1 MTTVS
6 LTDVA
11 GYLPGEPVPA
21 EFYTEYPG
29 AEDKLRDNPM
39 FRVPPM
45 RHHVAADESNVDM
58 VERAVAPLIERH
70 GADEIRSV
78 DVLLMHSQLPDTP
91 FVGAGTEVAR
101 RLGLKPQWL
110 IDVANAGCASF
121 VHMLELARQILTT
134 TDARTALICNAQSA
148 AGQLFTQS
156 NVRRLAQ
163 AAIPGDGCGVGY
175 VTTSGT
181 SPVLDLVTR
190 HISDYGGDMTAV
202 LDDGR
207 KYWEPGESQL
217 RIGFTEAAIAKVLER
232 GNRLVPEVVTDLC
245 RRLGVSTTEIDL
257 LVTNQPNRTFLR
269 NWREALQLS
278 ERRHP
283 DTFDSC
289 GNLFG
294 AAIPITLDRAI
305 RSGRLKDGDLVVLG
319 GFAHAGDYAGA
330 AAIRWSTG
338 RSASSAGGT
347 PPLA

>member
-39 FRVPPM
+39 FRVPPR
-45 RHHVAADESNVDM
+45 RHHVAVGETNVDM
-58 VERAVAPLIERH
+58 VERAVQPLIERH
-70 GADEIRSV
+70 GPEEIRSV

-156 NVRRLAQ
+156 DVRRLAQ

-175 VTTSGT
+175 LTTSGS
-181 SPVLDLVTR
+181 SPVLDVTTR
-190 HISDYGGDMTAV
+190 HIADYGGDMTAV

-207 KYWEPGESQL
+207 KYWEPGTSQL
-217 RIGFTEAAIAKVLER
+217 RIGFTESGIAKVLER
-232 GNRLVPEVVTDLC
+232 GNRLVPEVVAELC
-245 RRLGVSTTEIDL
+245 RRLGVATTGIDL
-257 LVTNQPNRTFLR
+257 LVTNQPNRTFLQ
-269 NWREALQLS
+269 NWREALGLPAD
-278 ERRHP
+278 RHP

-289 GNLFG
+289 GNMFG

-305 RSGRLKDGDLVVLG
+305 RSGQVADGDLVVLG

-330 AAIRWSTG
+330 AAIRWGGG
-338 RSASSAGGT
+338 RTAS
-347 PPLA
+347 

>member
-1 MTTVS
+1 
-6 LTDVA
+6 
-11 GYLPGEPVPA
+11 
-21 EFYTEYPG
+21 
-29 AEDKLRDNPM
+29 
-39 FRVPPM
+39 M
-45 RHHVAADESNVDM
+45 RHHVAADETNVDM

-70 GADEIRSV
+70 GAAEIRSV

-91 FVGAGTEVAR
+91 FVGAGTAVAR

-110 IDVANAGCASF
+110 VDVANAGCASF

-156 NVRRLAQ
+156 EVRRLAQ

-175 VTTSGT
+175 LTTSGE

-190 HISDYGGDMTAV
+190 HIGPYGGDMTAV

-207 KYWEPGESQL
+207 KYWEPGGSQL
-217 RIGFTEAAIAKVLER
+217 RIGFTEAAVATVLER

-245 RRLGVSTTEIDL
+245 RRLGVATDAIDL

-269 NWREALQLS
+269 TWREALRLPPQ
-278 ERRHP
+278 RHP
-283 DTFDSC
+283 DTFDRC

-294 AAIPITLDRAI
+294 AAIPITLDHAV
-305 RSGRLKDGDLVVLG
+305 RSGRVKDGDLVVLG

-330 AAIRWSTG
+330 AAIRWNTG
-338 RSASSAGGT
+338 RAR
-347 PPLA
+347 PDHP

>member
-1 MTTVS
+1 
-6 LTDVA
+6 
-11 GYLPGEPVPA
+11 
-21 EFYTEYPG
+21 
-29 AEDKLRDNPM
+29 
-39 FRVPPM
+39 
-45 RHHVAADESNVDM
+45 
-58 VERAVAPLIERH
+58 
-70 GADEIRSV
+70 
-78 DVLLMHSQLPDTP
+78 MHSQLPDTP

>member
-29 AEDKLRDNPM
+29 AEEKLRDNPM
-39 FRVPPM
+39 FKVPPL
-45 RHHVAADESNVDM
+45 RHHVAAGETNVDM
-58 VERAVAPLIERH
+58 VERAVQPLIERH
-70 GADEIRSV
+70 GPDEIRSV

-121 VHMLELARQILTT
+121 VHMLELARQILTG

-148 AGQLFTQS
+148 AGQLFTQPD
-156 NVRRLAQ
+156 VRRLAQ

-175 VTTSGT
+175 VTTSGAA
-181 SPVLDLVTR
+181 PVLDVVTR
-190 HISDYGGDMTAV
+190 HIGDYAGDMTTV

-217 RIGFTEAAIAKVLER
+217 RIGFSEESVAKVLER
-232 GNRLVPEVVTDLC
+232 GNRLVPEVVADLC
-245 RRLGVSTTEIDL
+245 RRLGVATTEIDL

-269 NWREALQLS
+269 NWRESLRLP
-278 ERRHP
+278 EERHP

-289 GNLFG
+289 GNMFG
-294 AAIPITLDRAI
+294 AAIPIVLDRAI
-305 RSGRLKDGDLVVLG
+305 RSGQVKDGDLVVLG
-319 GFAHAGDYAGA
+319 GFAHAGDFAGA
-330 AAIRWSTG
+330 AAIRWGAG
-338 RSASSAGGT
+338 RT
-347 PPLA
+347 EHPIPV